1 MNGKII
7 VIAHQK
13 GGTGKSTIG
22 SNLGVELSKIF
33 PTKIID
39 LDIQKSLT
47 AFTGYRKQ
55 KLAQELELLHTP
67 KDTKGLMDLMN
78 KHTKGILLI
87 DTGGYDADLQRI
99 AIIGADL
106 IITPVSDSPMELHG
120 LTVFMDTLNELKKA
134 KKALVAHVLFNR
146 IHRFANIKII
156 NLKNDISK
164 LDNFKVFDTVIRNL
178 KPFEDAFFEGKS
190 VVEYDPNHQAS
201 MEIKLLVE
209 EIKSILK

>member
-22 SNLGVELSKIF
+22 SNLGVELSKLY

-47 AFTGYRKQ
+47 AFTGYRKE

-67 KDTKGLMDLMN
+67 KDPKGLMDIMN
-78 KHTKGILLI
+78 KHSKGILLI

-99 AIIGADL
+99 AMIGADL

-120 LTVFMDTLNELKKA
+120 LTVFMDTLSELKEA
-134 KKALVAHVLFNR
+134 KKDLVAHVLFNR

-178 KPFEDAFFEGKS
+178 KPFEDAFLEGKS
-190 VVEYDPNHQAS
+190 VVEFDTNHQAS
-201 MEIKLLVE
+201 KEIKLLIE
-209 EIKSILK
+209 EIQNIL